1 MGWGN
6 PKIVDWKEIEQNI
19 NSMVMPTHFIGVYD
33 DFPELQLMYRGD
45 IVIIKD
51 RTYMYTGKEWE
62 ELVSIQ
68 IIEFG
73 SQGLL
78 DTESQFWTFPP
89 PSRLLL
95 PAAVALGFPEYK
107 LLLSFSLTCSP
118 SWENL
123 GQPLTIPS
131 LYHICKWK

>member
-62 ELVSIQ
+62 ELVSTISEPVWEAPKPQ
-68 IIEFG
+68 VTYLHNCPNCG
-73 SQGLL
+73 APMHNHKCSYCG
-78 DTESQFWTFPP
+78 TEDY
-89 PSRLLL
+89 
-95 PAAVALGFPEYK
+95 GK
-107 LLLSFSLTCSP
+107 
-118 SWENL
+118 
-123 GQPLTIPS
+123 
-131 LYHICKWK
+131 